1 MDDTDMTDVAYDIEI
16 DVGPNVEPV
25 AQQQPQQVAQNVVMH
40 TAQSSD
46 KILSWQSNIAETEG
60 SIPAAYL
67 EDIVIHEPWPESI
80 NLQGVSD
87 FDPNDPLYW
96 AMEHC
101 QSEPRVK
108 QLRWVNDN
116 SVNLEYYTKEDAAL
130 ALNLLTHPDTG
141 DTSNLSLQAPRKA
154 KPYSKKPNS
163 ILSVRQSNAGDQKPR
178 GAATRSN
185 YYQRNP
191 DVAGNRQREPR
202 RRQPPKK
209 DFLDYGDEEMG
220 SRERSRRRDSG
231 DESMGDSGVD
241 RRGPRRNGRDT
252 RDNRGRGR
260 GDRQSTGRFR
270 SDNQGKDV
278 DSYRPGSRSPKEP
291 RFGRLRGRSASPASD
306 EEGDGRFG
314 FAEDATHA
322 GRSRYRSRSP
332 GHNNRRRREASADR
346 WTHDRANYDR
356 AGGTTG
362 GGRWQKDA
370 FFVDTSPM
378 GNHHRSNAIDVKRG
392 SGASLLSRMTKDG
405 QPVAPQHKR
414 SLADRITRDDDDDSE
429 GGYGRLK
436 NDYRDPN
443 VTDFSEPARPRRGLA
458 DRISRDTD
466 MSIRGQGRSHSQ
478 EGINIRGSA
487 ERSAGGINIRG
498 VASGA

>member
-1 MDDTDMTDVAYDIEI
+1 MDDTDMTDVAYDIDI
-16 DVGPNVEPV
+16 DVGPTPEPV
-25 AQQQPQQVAQNVVMH
+25 AQQQPQQVVEQNI
-40 TAQSSD
+40 TAESEKSV
-46 KILSWQSNIAETEG
+46 
-60 SIPAAYL
+60 PAAYL
-67 EDIVIHEPWPESI
+67 EDIVIHAPWPESI
-80 NLQGVSD
+80 NLQGVAD

-130 ALNLLTHPDTG
+130 ALRMLTHPDNG
-141 DTSNLSLQAPRKA
+141 DTSNLSLQEPRKA
-154 KPYSKKPNS
+154 KPYSKKPGS
-163 ILSVRQSNAGDQKPR
+163 VLSVRQSNAGDQKPR

-202 RRQPPKK
+202 RRQPPKR
-209 DFLDYGDEEMG
+209 DFLDYGDEDIG
-220 SRERSRRRDSG
+220 SRERSRRRASE
-231 DESMGDSGVD
+231 DEFMGDSGID
-241 RRGPRRNGRDT
+241 RRGPRRNERDFRSE
-252 RDNRGRGR
+252 RDNRGRDR

-278 DSYRPGSRSPKEP
+278 DSYRPGSRSPREP

-314 FAEDATHA
+314 FAENTTHA

-332 GHNNRRRREASADR
+332 GNNRRRPDTSSDR
-346 WTHDRANYDR
+346 WTHDRADYDR
-356 AGGTTG
+356 GSGAPG

-405 QPVAPQHKR
+405 QPIAPQPKR
-414 SLADRITRDDDDDSE
+414 SLADRITRDDDHSE
-429 GGYGRLK
+429 DGFGRLK
-436 NDYRDPN
+436 NDFRDPN
-443 VTDFSEPARPRRGLA
+443 VADFSEPARPRRGLA

-466 MSIRGQGRSHSQ
+466 MSIRGQGRLRDQ

-487 ERSAGGINIRG
+487 ERSGGSGINIRG

>member
-1 MDDTDMTDVAYDIEI
+1 MDDTDMTDVAYDIDI
-16 DVGPNVEPV
+16 DVGPNVEPAPV
-25 AQQQPQQVAQNVVMH
+25 AQPQPQHVVEKN
-40 TAQSSD
+40 TGDA
-46 KILSWQSNIAETEG
+46 EG

-67 EDIVIHEPWPESI
+67 EDIVIHEPWPESV

-116 SVNLEYYTKEDAAL
+116 SVNLEYYSKEDAAL
-130 ALNLLTHPDTG
+130 ALNILTHPDNG
-141 DTSNLSLQAPRKA
+141 NTSNLSLQAPRKA
-154 KPYSKKPNS
+154 KPYSKKPES
-163 ILSVRQSNAGDQKPR
+163 LLTVRQSNAGDQKPR

-202 RRQPPKK
+202 RRPPPKK
-209 DFLDYGDEEMG
+209 DYLDYGDTDMD

-241 RRGPRRNGRDT
+241 RRGPRRNGRDMHND

-270 SDNQGKDV
+270 SDGQGKDI
-278 DSYRPGSRSPKEP
+278 DSYRPGSRSPNES

-314 FAEDATHA
+314 FAEDTTHT
-322 GRSRYRSRSP
+322 GRSRYRSRSRSP
-332 GHNNRRRREASADR
+332 NRRRREPSADR
-346 WTHDRANYDR
+346 WVHDRANYDR
-356 AGGTTG
+356 TGGGATG

-370 FFVDTSPM
+370 YFVDTSPM

-392 SGASLLSRMTKDG
+392 SGASLLARMTKDG
-405 QPVAPQHKR
+405 QPLVPQQKR
-414 SLADRITRDDDDDSE
+414 SLADRITRDDDESE
-429 GGYGRLK
+429 GFGRLK
-436 NDYRDPN
+436 NDYRDPD
-443 VTDFSEPARPRRGLA
+443 VTEFSDPAPPRRGLA

-466 MSIRGQGRSHSQ
+466 MNIRGQGRAHSQ

-487 ERSAGGINIRG
+487 ERSGSGINIRG